1 MLMQISLDLP
11 DKEASVPLC
20 RRTLCYLLR
29 ELEVEEPRIQDIQL
43 ALGEAAGNVIRH
55 AYEHPGNR
63 YRVSVQLFIDRV
75 LMLVEDAGRGFR
87 REDVP
92 EPGEEQVGGWG
103 LWIIEQLAS
112 TAQIRM
118 RPEGGSILE
127 AVFRLPGRIDL
138 ESYGRGQPP
147 ESGGGG

>member
-20 RRTLCYLLR
+20 RRTLCFLLR
-29 ELEVEEPRIQDIQL
+29 ELEVEEPRIYDIQL

-55 AYEHPGNR
+55 AYHHPGNR
-63 YRVSVQLFIDRV
+63 YRVSIQLFTDRV
-75 LMLVEDAGRGFR
+75 QFLVEDQGRGFS
-87 REDVP
+87 REEVP
-92 EPGEEQVGGWG
+92 QPGEEQVGGWG

-112 TAQIRM
+112 SANICT

-127 AVFRLPGRIDL
+127 AEFCLPGRIDL
-138 ESYGRGQPP
+138 DSYGQ
-147 ESGGGG
+147 